1 MTDCRQYPEEKKA
14 PQHRRDNK
22 AKPGSCVWYYYLD
35 CDSEACPLPRRARVE
50 IVDYACLRPP
60 APHHSPE
67 GGRGGHPAQKSQS
80 IKGCQ

>member
-1 MTDCRQYPEEKKA
+1 MTDCRQYPESWRR
-14 PQHRRDNK
+14 HRRDNK

-67 GGRGGHPAQKSQS
+67 GEGGRGGDTRPRNHKA
-80 IKGCQ
+80 